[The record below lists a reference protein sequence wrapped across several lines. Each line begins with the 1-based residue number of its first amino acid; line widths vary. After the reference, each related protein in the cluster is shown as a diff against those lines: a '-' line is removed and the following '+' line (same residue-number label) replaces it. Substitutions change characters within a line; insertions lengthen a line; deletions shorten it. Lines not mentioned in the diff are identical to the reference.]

1 MTDIYKSCK
10 IEYNYYFGIN
20 KEKEPN
26 LYAILRN
33 VREIENITSSI
44 LIVKYSIINNI
55 VKQNVDIV
63 CSKNKKYSIC
73 QDYSYNFWF
82 LEQYHMWQFTKD
94 LEEQIIADIKTEL

>member
-1 MTDIYKSCK
+1 MTDLYKSCK

-20 KEKEPN
+20 KEKEPT
-26 LYAILRN
+26 LYDILRN
-33 VREIENITSSI
+33 VREIRNMASITNI
-44 LIVKYSIINNI
+44 KYRIINNI

-73 QDYSYNFWF
+73 QDYSYKFWF

-94 LEEQIIADIKTEL
+94 LEEQIIADIKSEI